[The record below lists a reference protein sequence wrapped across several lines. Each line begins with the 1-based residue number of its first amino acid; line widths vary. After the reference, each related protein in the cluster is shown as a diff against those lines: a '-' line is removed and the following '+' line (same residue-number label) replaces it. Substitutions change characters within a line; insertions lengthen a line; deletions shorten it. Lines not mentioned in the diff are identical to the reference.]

1 MRKLCLAAAMFA
13 AVSTAAE
20 TPTFSGD
27 VAEIVFNNC
36 STCHREGQGA
46 PFALTSY
53 QEVAK
58 RGQLIAAVTQSRYM
72 PPWHAE
78 RADFRFQGERRLSA
92 EQIETIGAW
101 VDAGMPEGDPA
112 RLPELPIVAKGWE
125 LGEPD
130 MVVQMTEAFK
140 VGADGPDE
148 YRYFV
153 LDLPLEADK
162 WVRAIEFQPSSR
174 ATVHHVLGFLVDG
187 EGLASDSTG
196 KKYRDV
202 PGTNDRSRVITW
214 AIGSNARVYPDDVA
228 VPFKRGQK
236 LVVQTHFHPSG
247 KVEYER
253 SRVGLH
259 FADAEPVNRYVEV
272 LIPPGFGDSSG
283 SAVPAGSDRYALRES
298 FVLPVDV
305 KAFSTFAHAHY
316 LGKEFGMTA
325 YLPNG
330 DIKTLLKINDYDFSW
345 QELYNFEDYVKL
357 PAGTRLESYI
367 RWDNR
372 AENPA
377 NPYSPPREI
386 RWGRYSA
393 DEMGSITVD
402 VVPTN
407 PADRT
412 ALYAALKDHADL
424 SAANFVLSTLDK
436 SWKLG
441 KGTTRRGR
449 KVLSQFDENGNGK
462 FELGER
468 AAARAFLASK
478 GFDEGADRQPSD

>member
-1 MRKLCLAAAMFA
+1 MRMLCLAAILFA
-13 AVSTAAE
+13 VSSTAAE
-20 TPTFSGD
+20 PPTFSAD

-53 QEVAK
+53 QEIAK
-58 RGQLIAAVTQSRYM
+58 RGQLIAAVTESRYM

-78 RADFRFQGERRLSA
+78 SGDVRFQGERRLG
-92 EQIETIGAW
+92 EKQIETIAAW
-101 VDAGMPEGDPA
+101 VKAGMPEGDLA
-112 RLPELPIVAKGWE
+112 RLPDLPIVAEGWE

-130 MVVQMTEAFK
+130 MVVEMTEAFEI
-140 VGADGPDE
+140 VADGPDE

-153 LDLPLEADK
+153 LDIPVEDDR

-174 ATVHHVLGFLVDG
+174 TTVHHVLGFLVDG
-187 EGLASDSTG
+187 EDLASDSTG
-196 KKYRDV
+196 HKYKRV
-202 PGTNDRSRVITW
+202 PGTNDRNRVISW
-214 AIGSNARVYPDDVA
+214 AIGSNARVFPDDVA
-228 VPFKRGQK
+228 VAFKKGQK
-236 LVVQTHFHPSG
+236 LVMQTHFHPSG
-247 KVEYER
+247 KIEYER

-259 FADAEPVNRYVEV
+259 FAEAEPAHQYVEV

-283 SAVPAGSDRYALRES
+283 IAVPAGSDRYSLRES

-316 LGKEFGMTA
+316 LGKEFEMTA

-330 DIKTLLKINDYDFSW
+330 DVKTLLKIDDYDFSW
-345 QELYNFEDYVKL
+345 QELYNFEDYVNL

-377 NPYSPPREI
+377 NPYSPPQEV
-386 RWGRYSA
+386 RWGPYSA
-393 DEMGSITVD
+393 DEMGSITLD
-402 VVPTN
+402 VVPAD
-407 PADRT
+407 PADRP
-412 ALYAALKDHADL
+412 ALYNALKEHADL

-436 SWKLG
+436 SWKPG
-441 KGTTRRGR
+441 KGDTRRGR
-449 KVLSQFDENGNGK
+449 KILAQFDKNSNGK
-462 FELGER
+462 FEPSER
-468 AAARAFLASK
+468 AAARAFLESK
-478 GFDEGADRQPSD
+478 GFDESADRQPSD